1 MNIRKLT
8 DTLSV
13 SPQIAATDLPALQA
27 AGVRAIVCNRP
38 DGASADKPA
47 FDEPA
52 AAARE
57 LGREARNLPVERDGI
72 DHA

>member
-38 DGASADKPA
+38 DG
-47 FDEPA
+47 E
-52 AAARE
+52 
-57 LGREARNLPVERDGI
+57 
-72 DHA
+72 